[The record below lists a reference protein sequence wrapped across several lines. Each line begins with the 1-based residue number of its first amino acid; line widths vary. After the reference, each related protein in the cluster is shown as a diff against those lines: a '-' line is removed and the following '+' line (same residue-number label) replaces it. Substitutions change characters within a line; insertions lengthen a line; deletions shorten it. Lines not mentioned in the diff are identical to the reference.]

1 MEVFVSREMPPVSEY
16 KKDIFIL
23 GLLFVYVLVFPL
35 GQFIFLDFEFNT
47 QPRKSQYCL
56 WIYQFTLHT
65 KSTDYSNML
74 KITQPSET

>member
-47 QPRKSQYCL
+47 QPRKS
-56 WIYQFTLHT
+56 
-65 KSTDYSNML
+65 
-74 KITQPSET
+74 